1 MTVAVGTKE
10 NALNIANANP
20 CKQVATK
27 INRGKAEDNASRET
41 KGVMTLLN
49 ELDDGIVRGRF
60 EDISGDARGMGGTRA
75 VADAV
80 DGGYECTVRRAL
92 NDRQISRLDPLLR
105 YEGGDAEIKW
115 CYLSRWSRRH
125 LVTFTTVPW
134 PAEEEI

>member
-10 NALNIANANP
+10 NALNIANADP
-20 CKQVATK
+20 CKQITTK
-27 INRGKAEDNASRET
+27 INRGKAEDNAARGT
-41 KGVMTLLN
+41 KGLMTLLN
-49 ELDDGIVRGRF
+49 EFDDGIVRGRF
-60 EDISGDARGMGGTRA
+60 EDIGGDARGMGGTSA

-92 NDRQISRLDPLLR
+92 NDRQISRLDLLLG
-105 YEGGDAEIKW
+105 YEGGNAEIKR
-115 CYLSRWSRRH
+115 CYLSRWSKRH